1 MFSLSLIQ
9 PRLRISEIPVTQTFK
24 SPTICYSSDSRTK
37 REEQRN
43 GRLSGFRLV
52 SGKRASF
59 DLGFSGLQQFKGE
72 TVNHDDLSS
81 FDSERV
87 DYALLAEWL
96 QSSNG
101 MRLIK
106 RIHAMALKC
115 FDDQVIY
122 FGNNL
127 ISSCVRLGDLVY
139 ARKVF
144 DSMPDRN
151 TVTWTAMI
159 DGYLKF
165 GLEDEA
171 FALFEDYVKHGIR
184 FTNERMFV
192 CLLNLCSRRSEFE
205 LGRQV
210 HGNMVKVGVGNL
222 IVESSLVYFY
232 AQCGELTSA
241 LRAFDMME
249 EKDVISWTAVISACS
264 RKGHGNKAIVMFIG
278 MLNHGFLP
286 NEFTVCSIL
295 KACSEEKAI
304 RFGRQVHS
312 LVVKRMI
319 KTDVFVGTSLMDMYA
334 KCGEISDCRK
344 VFDGMS
350 NRNTVTWTSIIA
362 AHAREGFGEEAISL
376 FRVMKRRHL
385 IANNLTV
392 VSILRACGS
401 VGALLLGK
409 ELHAQIIKN
418 SIEKNVYIGSTL
430 VWLYCK
436 CGESRDAFNVLQ
448 QLPSRDVVSWTA
460 MISGCS
466 SLGHES
472 EALDFLKEMIQDG
485 VEPNPFTY
493 SSALKACA
501 NSESLLIGRSIHS
514 IAKKNHALSN
524 VFVGSALIHMYAKCG
539 FVSEAFRVFDSMPEK
554 NLVSWKAMIMGYAR
568 NGFCREALKLMYRM
582 EAEGFEVDDY
592 IFATIL
598 STCGDIELDEA
609 ESSATCYL
617 ETS

>member
-1 MFSLSLIQ
+1 
-9 PRLRISEIPVTQTFK
+9 
-24 SPTICYSSDSRTK
+24 
-37 REEQRN
+37 
-43 GRLSGFRLV
+43 
-52 SGKRASF
+52 
-59 DLGFSGLQQFKGE
+59 
-72 TVNHDDLSS
+72 
-81 FDSERV
+81 
-87 DYALLAEWL
+87 
-96 QSSNG
+96 
-101 MRLIK
+101 
-106 RIHAMALKC
+106 
-115 FDDQVIY
+115 
-122 FGNNL
+122 
-127 ISSCVRLGDLVY
+127 
-139 ARKVF
+139 
-144 DSMPDRN
+144 
-151 TVTWTAMI
+151 
-159 DGYLKF
+159 
-165 GLEDEA
+165 
-171 FALFEDYVKHGIR
+171 
-184 FTNERMFV
+184 
-192 CLLNLCSRRSEFE
+192 
-205 LGRQV
+205 
-210 HGNMVKVGVGNL
+210 MVKVRVENL

-278 MLNHGFLP
+278 MLEHGFLP

-295 KACSEEKAI
+295 KACSEEKAL

-312 LVVKRMI
+312 LVVKKMI
-319 KTDVFVGTSLMDMYA
+319 KKDVFVGTSLMDMYA

-362 AHAREGFGEEAISL
+362 AHAREGFGEDAISL

-466 SLGHES
+466 SLGHEA

-501 NSESLLIGRSIHS
+501 NSEALLIGRSIHS
-514 IAKKNHALSN
+514 IAEKNHALSN

-609 ESSATCYL
+609 EASATCYL

>member
-1 MFSLSLIQ
+1 
-9 PRLRISEIPVTQTFK
+9 
-24 SPTICYSSDSRTK
+24 
-37 REEQRN
+37 
-43 GRLSGFRLV
+43 
-52 SGKRASF
+52 
-59 DLGFSGLQQFKGE
+59 
-72 TVNHDDLSS
+72 
-81 FDSERV
+81 
-87 DYALLAEWL
+87 
-96 QSSNG
+96 
-101 MRLIK
+101 
-106 RIHAMALKC
+106 
-115 FDDQVIY
+115 
-122 FGNNL
+122 
-127 ISSCVRLGDLVY
+127 
-139 ARKVF
+139 
-144 DSMPDRN
+144 
-151 TVTWTAMI
+151 
-159 DGYLKF
+159 
-165 GLEDEA
+165 
-171 FALFEDYVKHGIR
+171 
-184 FTNERMFV
+184 
-192 CLLNLCSRRSEFE
+192 
-205 LGRQV
+205 
-210 HGNMVKVGVGNL
+210 
-222 IVESSLVYFY
+222 
-232 AQCGELTSA
+232 
-241 LRAFDMME
+241 
-249 EKDVISWTAVISACS
+249 
-264 RKGHGNKAIVMFIG
+264 MFIG
-278 MLNHGFLP
+278 MLEHGFLP

-295 KACSEEKAI
+295 KACSEEKAL

-312 LVVKRMI
+312 LVVKKMI
-319 KTDVFVGTSLMDMYA
+319 KKDVFVGTSLMDMYA
-334 KCGEISDCRK
+334 KCGEISACRK

-362 AHAREGFGEEAISL
+362 AHAREGFGEDAISL

-466 SLGHES
+466 SLGHEA

-501 NSESLLIGRSIHS
+501 NSEALLIGRSIHS
-514 IAKKNHALSN
+514 IAEKNHALSN

-609 ESSATCYL
+609 EASATCYL

>member
-1 MFSLSLIQ
+1 MFSLTLIQ
-9 PRLRISEIPVTQTFK
+9 PHLRISEIPVTQSFK
-24 SPTICYSSDSRTK
+24 SSTILSISDSRPK
-37 REEQRN
+37 RDEQRN
-43 GRLSGFRLV
+43 GRLSGFRLF
-52 SGKRASF
+52 SGKRP
-59 DLGFSGLQQFKGE
+59 
-72 TVNHDDLSS
+72 S
-81 FDSERV
+81 FDSGFSDSFELAFSEEDV
-87 DYALLAEWL
+87 DYDSSSSSTTFANECLDYALLAEWL

-144 DSMPDRN
+144 DSMPERN

-171 FALFEDYVKHGIR
+171 FSLFEDYVKHGIR

-210 HGNMVKVGVGNL
+210 HGNMVKVRVENL

-264 RKGHGNKAIVMFIG
+264 RKGHGNKAIVMFTG

-312 LVVKRMI
+312 LVVKKMI
-319 KTDVFVGTSLMDMYA
+319 KKGCF
-334 KCGEISDCRK
+334 CRNL
-344 VFDGMS
+344 VDGH
-350 NRNTVTWTSIIA
+350 VCQI
-362 AHAREGFGEEAISL
+362 L
-376 FRVMKRRHL
+376 FRLMKRRHL

-436 CGESRDAFNVLQ
+436 CGESGDAFNVLR

-485 VEPNPFTY
+485 VEPNQFTY
-493 SSALKACA
+493 SSVLKACA
-501 NSESLLIGRSIHS
+501 NSESLLIGKSIHS

-554 NLVSWKAMIMGYAR
+554 NLVAWKAMIMGYAR

-598 STCGDIELDEA
+598 STCGDIELDEV

-617 ETS
+617 ETP

>member
-9 PRLRISEIPVTQTFK
+9 PRLRISEIPVTQSYK

-37 REEQRN
+37 REEQRHV
-43 GRLSGFRLV
+43 RLPGFRLV

-59 DLGFSGLQQFKGE
+59 DSGFSGFKGE
-72 TVNHDDLSS
+72 NVNQDDSSS

-106 RIHAMALKC
+106 RIHAMALK
-115 FDDQVIY
+115 
-122 FGNNL
+122 
-127 ISSCVRLGDLVY
+127 LGDLVY

-144 DSMPDRN
+144 DSMPEKN

-159 DGYLKF
+159 DGYLKY

-192 CLLNLCSRRSEFE
+192 CLLNLCSRRAEFE

-264 RKGHGNKAIVMFIG
+264 RKGHGIKAIGMFIG
-278 MLNHGFLP
+278 MLNHWFLP

-295 KACSEEKAI
+295 KACSEEKAL

-376 FRVMKRRHL
+376 FRIMKRRHL

-392 VSILRACGS
+392 
-401 VGALLLGK
+401 

-472 EALDFLKEMIQDG
+472 EALDFLKEMIQEG

-524 VFVGSALIHMYAKCG
+524 VFVGSALIHI
-539 FVSEAFRVFDSMPEK
+539 MPEK

-609 ESSATCYL
+609 VESSATCYL